1 MKHRHKKC
9 ALLAKIR
16 KNAESRRGA
25 IMQLPKPQE
34 EELNSKSYLSS
45 DQFQETSDT
54 LRAMRKKRKRVIKK
68 RRSNEI
74 EKKSRRKTKIE
85 AKASDAK
92 ESNSQEGKST
102 VEQSTTLGPSPMKK
116 IKLQRN
122 RSLEDIKSQS
132 DAGSGRTRSS
142 STGDPSG
149 ESDLTSMEGYM
160 CGSES
165 GNDLGF
171 KEGLFYPSKDECRIG
186 PGFVNHNAEPHW
198 PTLDSEQTRLLSLQ
212 LHSPKPNNPPKI
224 DLHKNCR
231 NGRAT
236 SRKFAAVRT

>member
-85 AKASDAK
+85 ATASDAK

-198 PTLDSEQTRLLSLQ
+198 PTLDSEQTRLLSL
-212 LHSPKPNNPPKI
+212 KI
-224 DLHKNCR
+224 LKI
-231 NGRAT
+231 G
-236 SRKFAAVRT
+236 

>member
-74 EKKSRRKTKIE
+74 EKNLEEKPKLKRKPVTPKRATVKK
-85 AKASDAK
+85 AKA
-92 ESNSQEGKST
+92 
-102 VEQSTTLGPSPMKK
+102 
-116 IKLQRN
+116 
-122 RSLEDIKSQS
+122 
-132 DAGSGRTRSS
+132 
-142 STGDPSG
+142 
-149 ESDLTSMEGYM
+149 
-160 CGSES
+160 
-165 GNDLGF
+165 
-171 KEGLFYPSKDECRIG
+171 
-186 PGFVNHNAEPHW
+186 
-198 PTLDSEQTRLLSLQ
+198 RLS
-212 LHSPKPNNPPKI
+212 
-224 DLHKNCR
+224 
-231 NGRAT
+231 RAPL
-236 SRKFAAVRT
+236 

>member
-45 DQFQETSDT
+45 DQFQETSET

-102 VEQSTTLGPSPMKK
+102 VEQSTTLSPSPMKK

-122 RSLEDIKSQS
+122 RSSVGMLCHI
-132 DAGSGRTRSS
+132 A
-142 STGDPSG
+142 
-149 ESDLTSMEGYM
+149 DLNTQKKLFFLTQNTTSYTAKNRQN
-160 CGSES
+160 CQ
-165 GNDLGF
+165 
-171 KEGLFYPSKDECRIG
+171 KY
-186 PGFVNHNAEPHW
+186 
-198 PTLDSEQTRLLSLQ
+198 T
-212 LHSPKPNNPPKI
+212 KI
-224 DLHKNCR
+224 H
-231 NGRAT
+231 A
-236 SRKFAAVRT
+236 F